1 MVRHQSSVRPLA
13 ELSFDRRRS
22 ARSLRAHESSELSKS
37 GRRPTLSGDGVT
49 QSPSPSCIVPQ
60 RLLCSVVAEL
70 HTRGIWATSHASK
83 KDGDQ
88 FHAARQT
95 SLPVGTTARRQ
106 FDGRSLDRRDERCRG
121 KSGRSPTT
129 RPPSATFMASDDE
142 VFFRDDGLAYRWG
155 ALSMD
160 PKLVDSFSH
169 SSLTLVADPLVESE
183 VTPVSVPTTPRVRK
197 PLTITTPPSVTS
209 ATATPV
215 VPAPISADDTG
226 DVPPPPTDLGHHS
239 PEGVG
244 GVEVRV
250 PEGAVSST
258 VDPSAVASTKAAVD
272 ISSRRASAAPAI
284 VSEGARAEQGPIG
297 GAVSPGDAIRRL
309 FHGNL
314 PWK

>member
-1 MVRHQSSVRPLA
+1 
-13 ELSFDRRRS
+13 
-22 ARSLRAHESSELSKS
+22 
-37 GRRPTLSGDGVT
+37 
-49 QSPSPSCIVPQ
+49 
-60 RLLCSVVAEL
+60 
-70 HTRGIWATSHASK
+70 ATSHASK

-88 FHAARQT
+88 FHAACQT
-95 SLPVGTTARRQ
+95 SLPVGTKARRQ

-142 VFFRDDGLAYRWG
+142 VFFNADGQAYRWG

-160 PKLVDSFSH
+160 PKLVGSFSH
-169 SSLTLVADPLVESE
+169 SSLTLVADPLVESA

-197 PLTITTPPSVTS
+197 PLSITKPPSDTS
-209 ATATPV
+209 TTATPV
-215 VPAPISADDTG
+215 VPAPISADDIG
-226 DVPPPPTDLGHHS
+226 DVPPPPTDLGHGHHS

-244 GVEVRV
+244 EVEDRV
-250 PEGAVSST
+250 PEGAVGST

-272 ISSRRASAAPAI
+272 ISSRRASTAPAI